1 MKTLKRLSIPVALT
15 VMLAVAALTGATQT
29 LACAPPDPGIMETP
43 PCATAQLAPDDS
55 VAPGQTSTPPSASD
69 AVSLGD
75 IAVDVL
81 QNVLMLF

>member
-15 VMLAVAALTGATQT
+15 VMLAVAALAGATQA
-29 LACAPPDPGIMETP
+29 LACAPPEPGETLTP
-43 PCATAQLAPDDS
+43 PCAMAQSAPDDS
-55 VAPGQTSTPPSASD
+55 VTPGQTNTPPSSSD

-81 QNVLMLF
+81 QSVLMIF